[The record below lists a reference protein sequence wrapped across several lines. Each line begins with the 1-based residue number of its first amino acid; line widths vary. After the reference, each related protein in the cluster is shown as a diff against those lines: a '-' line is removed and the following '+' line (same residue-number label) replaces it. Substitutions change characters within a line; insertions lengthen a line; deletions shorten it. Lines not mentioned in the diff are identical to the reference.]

1 MADAQ
6 KFTTLATVATAD
18 LRDRGSKFLAF
29 AYPVTSV
36 EDIKARLKALRA
48 EHAKATHHC
57 YAYRLGT
64 SGNEWRAVDDGEPSG
79 SAGRPILAAIDSA
92 GLTDVLVVVARYFG
106 GTLLGVPGLIA
117 AYRGAAAQALDKAGR
132 VERWVEK
139 RVGIEADYSV
149 LGEVL
154 HLLKGSEATVYSQEP
169 GLFSTITAGIP
180 LHRCAAC
187 LARLSEIR
195 GVVLKTL

>member
-6 KFTTLATVATAD
+6 KFATVAISATAD
-18 LRDRGSKFLAF
+18 LRERGSKFLAF
-29 AYPVTSV
+29 VYPVTSADEV
-36 EDIKARLKALRA
+36 KAKLKALRA
-48 EHAKATHHC
+48 LHPRATHHC

-64 SGNEWRAVDDGEPSG
+64 DGNEWRAVDDGEPSG

-92 GLTDVLVVVARYFG
+92 GLTDVLAVVVRYFG

-117 AYRGAAAQALDKAGR
+117 AYRGAAAEAMSKAGR
-132 VERWVEK
+132 VERWMEK
-139 RVGIEADYSV
+139 QVTIEADYSV

-154 HLLKGSEATVYSQEP
+154 HLLKSHEATVYRQEP
-169 GLFSTITAGIP
+169 GLFSVITAGIP
-180 LHRCAAC
+180 VHRCDAC

-195 GVVLKTL
+195 GVTVSPR